1 MTPTPELREEV
12 KRRIADQLAMIE
24 PDTRIGELTL
34 AEQAYL
40 ADAAIAATLAWVER
54 EKK

>member
-12 KRRIADQLAMIE
+12 ARAIMKVE
-24 PDTRIGELTL
+24 NYPDGRAWALWL
-34 AEQAYL
+34 PQ